1 MKPNFQGLGPR
12 TVRGFSLIEMVA
24 AFLVFAIGIGVL
36 MQILGS
42 SMHNAQRSAEY
53 TQAALWAQS
62 LMDTIGVGQ
71 PIEEGQSSG
80 RFDDDYAW
88 QLDIQKI
95 DPQAVEPPPQ
105 TNGAA
110 PATNADGQGQ
120 VRTGSPLSS
129 TAGNS
134 GALQVSPVDL
144 YQVNLTVLWGN
155 SQRPH
160 QAQFT
165 TLRAANPQPEGGL
178 TPMQSHL
185 PSSRNTGGGGGP

>member
-1 MKPNFQGLGPR
+1 MKPNFQDLGPR
-12 TVRGFSLIEMVA
+12 SVRGFSLIEMVA

-42 SMHNAQRSAEY
+42 SMHNAQRSADY

-62 LMDTIGVGQ
+62 LMDTVGVGQ

-88 QLDIQKI
+88 QLDIRKI
-95 DPQAVEPPPQ
+95 DPQAVEPPPPIG
-105 TNGAA
+105 TA
-110 PATNADGQGQ
+110 PATNADRQGQ
-120 VRTGSPLSS
+120 VRAGSPLSS

-144 YQVNLTVLWGN
+144 YQVDLTVLWGN

-165 TLRAANPQPEGGL
+165 TLRAANPEPEGGL
-178 TPMQSHL
+178 TPMQSRL
-185 PSSRNTGGGGGP
+185 PSSRNSGGGGSP